1 MSDPTFTEAPA
12 SATLRIE
19 YKGYD
24 ILFTLR
30 DSTGTDLLK
39 KLEGA
44 ISHFEKMGIKPGH
57 QNGHSTPS
65 GTPGNAP
72 NCPSHNKPMKPGNK
86 GGWYCPVKIAD
97 DDGTGKPVYC
107 KQKA

>member
-1 MSDPTFTEAPA
+1 MSEQTFTEAPA

-30 DSTGTDLLK
+30 DSTGTELLK

-44 ISHFEKMGIKPGH
+44 ITHFEKLGIKPAL
-57 QNGHSTPS
+57 NGHKAATLAS
-65 GTPGNAP
+65 GDAP
-72 NCPSHNKPMKPGNK
+72 NCPTHNKPMKPGQK
-86 GGWYCPVKIAD
+86 GGWYCPTKIAE